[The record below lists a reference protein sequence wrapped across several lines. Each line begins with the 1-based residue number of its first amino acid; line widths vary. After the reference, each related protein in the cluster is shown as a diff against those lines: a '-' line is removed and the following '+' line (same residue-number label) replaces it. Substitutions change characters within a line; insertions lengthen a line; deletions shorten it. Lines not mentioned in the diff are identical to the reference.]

1 MKRSLTFLVLLTA
14 LAAPAQDGSVSL
26 NGDRT
31 KVTVTFEAAPNR
43 GERVY
48 KTYCHHCHGENG
60 DGTGHIGKGL
70 VIKPVDL
77 TAPDGA
83 ARFTTQN
90 IAHVVREG
98 SGKPGAAMIPWKT
111 VLPEEAIKD
120 VAAYTADLA
129 ARGRAKRLGK

>member
-1 MKRSLTFLVLLTA
+1 MKRLPLSLVLL
-14 LAAPAQDGSVSL
+14 LAFASRADDKPVTL
-26 NGDRT
+26 NGDKT

-43 GERVY
+43 GERAY

-77 TAPDGA
+77 TIPDGA
-83 ARFTTQN
+83 ARFTAQN

-120 VAAYTADLA
+120 VAVYTADLA
-129 ARGRAKRLGK
+129 ARGRAKRLAK

>member
-1 MKRSLTFLVLLTA
+1 MKRLATCLVLLLA
-14 LAAPAQDGSVSL
+14 LESRADDQPVSL
-26 NGDRT
+26 KGDKT
-31 KVTVTFEAAPNR
+31 KMTVTFEAAPNR

-48 KTYCHHCHGENG
+48 KTYCHHCHGDTG

-77 TAPDGA
+77 TIPDGA
-83 ARFTTQN
+83 ARFTVQN
-90 IAHVVREG
+90 IAHIVREG

-129 ARGRAKRLGK
+129 ARGRAKRLAK

>member
-1 MKRSLTFLVLLTA
+1 MDWTTQYTA
-14 LAAPAQDGSVSL
+14 EWLASRP
-26 NGDRT
+26 
-31 KVTVTFEAAPNR
+31 EALIPMVVESTNR
-43 GERVY
+43 GERAY

-77 TAPDGA
+77 TIPDGA
-83 ARFTTQN
+83 ARFTAQN

-120 VAAYTADLA
+120 VAVYTADLA
-129 ARGRAKRLGK
+129 ARGRAKRLAK

>member
-1 MKRSLTFLVLLTA
+1 MKRLLACVVVLIALV
-14 LAAPAQDGSVSL
+14 APAQDGSVSL
-26 NGDRT
+26 NGNKT
-31 KVTVTFEAAPNR
+31 KMTVTFEAAPNR

-48 KTYCHHCHGENG
+48 KTYCHHCHGETG
-60 DGTGHIGKGL
+60 DGSGHIGKGL

-77 TAPDGA
+77 TSPDGA
-83 ARFTTQN
+83 ARFTAQN

-129 ARGRAKRLGK
+129 ARGRAKRLAK